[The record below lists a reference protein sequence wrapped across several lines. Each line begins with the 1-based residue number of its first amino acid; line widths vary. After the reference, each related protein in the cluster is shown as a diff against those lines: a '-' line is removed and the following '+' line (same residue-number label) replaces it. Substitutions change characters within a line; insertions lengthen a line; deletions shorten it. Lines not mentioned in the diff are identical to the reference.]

1 MIERLIQL
9 WFNIT
14 NGRPMRYLDFA
25 FTDVVSGKM
34 VNYYTDYK
42 NRTFMAET
50 KWGMFRVRVERSENK
65 NEIE

>member
-1 MIERLIQL
+1 MERLIQL

-14 NGRPMRYLDFA
+14 NGRPMRCLSFA
-25 FTDVVSGKM
+25 FTDVVSGKG

-42 NRTFMAET
+42 NRLFMAET
-50 KWGMFRVRVERSENK
+50 KWSLFRVRVKKGARE